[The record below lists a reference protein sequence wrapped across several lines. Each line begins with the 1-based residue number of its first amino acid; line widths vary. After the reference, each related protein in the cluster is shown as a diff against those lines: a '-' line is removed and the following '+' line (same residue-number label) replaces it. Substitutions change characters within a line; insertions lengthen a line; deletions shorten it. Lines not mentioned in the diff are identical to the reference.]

1 MSLWQI
7 PCEPIIT
14 IITLWS
20 VFADII
26 KLQHATQPGVTEPH
40 LIYSS
45 LGLQL
50 SSPRLPTNKEVLG
63 HCYVPITR
71 SENSDEWRERGDTWT
86 GKTRIN
92 TNLGSDF
99 IYICECVLPRDIVT
113 MLPGVFRCNSS
124 FGAFCQ
130 EFCDCLQTAV
140 AAVVSVPGHW
150 SGIRMDCDVRP
161 LSLRHSPLPSPPLP
175 ANPGSGPTINL
186 SPASLNWVRC
196 LRWGSVS
203 HRMFIF
209 VVELNE
215 LTRLSQ
221 PLIYC
226 HRSKGCSHITLSRA

>member
-1 MSLWQI
+1 M
-7 PCEPIIT
+7 
-14 IITLWS
+14 
-20 VFADII
+20 
-26 KLQHATQPGVTEPH
+26 
-40 LIYSS
+40 
-45 LGLQL
+45 
-50 SSPRLPTNKEVLG
+50 
-63 HCYVPITR
+63 PITR

-99 IYICECVLPRDIVT
+99 IYICECDGVTSPETLLQCYPVCSGVTLASEHFVKSFVTVCKLQWLQWCQCRAIGQESGWIVMWGHCPCVTVLCHP
-113 MLPGVFRCNSS
+113 
-124 FGAFCQ
+124 
-130 EFCDCLQTAV
+130 
-140 AAVVSVPGHW
+140 
-150 SGIRMDCDVRP
+150 
-161 LSLRHSPLPSPPLP
+161 PPLP